1 MTMREYLFDHR
12 LKRNRD
18 ALRLFSSL
26 QEGFIAV
33 EFYSIGAKAV
43 SILSSVLD
51 RTDKKGIF

>member
-1 MTMREYLFDHR
+1 MREYLFDHR